1 MTKRRRPVHRS
12 TVLAAALTLSMTLG
26 ATPALAGTKS
36 NVTTVPTA
44 PTTQTDSIPRLAGAD
59 RYATSAA
66 ISRANYASNVD
77 IAYIANGGNFPDA
90 LSGAAPAGANKGP
103 ILLATATGIPA
114 VIATELTR
122 LKPKKIVILG
132 GTGAINSAVASA
144 LKKYSPAVA
153 RRAGADRYATSAAIS
168 KASFGTNVDVA
179 YIADGGNFPDAL
191 SGAAPAGANG
201 GPILLSTAT
210 RLPAAIGAELTR
222 LKPKRIVI
230 LGGTGAISSNVAR
243 ALAQYSPSVTRK
255 SGADRYATSAAI
267 SKASY
272 AANVDVAYIANGSN
286 FPDALSGAAPA
297 GANKGPILLATATG
311 IPAAIAAEL
320 TRLKP
325 KQIVILGGTGAIN
338 DSVASAL
345 KKYLNQGP
353 LLRIKLSE
361 LPTSSKSVVTIKGA
375 DGKTRNVAVGGEGL
389 ISGLS
394 AGTYTVT
401 ASSVKVTGTNL
412 PGTYFPS
419 GSKTV
424 TLSATGEKSVVFSFA
439 TVMNPQ
445 TIAAPTADI
454 INGKSLYATPGTAG
468 TVTLRNGYHTG
479 DIVVA
484 PRSAAAPQGLW
495 IKLVSARS
503 STSTSTTWTTAF
515 PKVDEV
521 FARGEFSTTLQSPV
535 VLDASTAPASGG
547 ALAESGRMGDIF
559 NPFSKELSCGASA
572 SMNFDAKVG
581 GEVTTEVSA
590 KWGYSHADN
599 YIKAT
604 AGVEVESSTS
614 ASVSGDAECNLE
626 KTDVLRNAVKLP
638 TLFIPVGPFGMFQVP
653 VFNSL
658 QFTLEGT
665 AKSHASLATSASAK
679 VQSSVEATLSSSGLA
694 TSFNPPEETST
705 FEPPNLTVN
714 GEASFYLGARVDMQI
729 AGVAGPFV
737 TAAVGP
743 ELKADI
749 SADPWWSLDGNFKA
763 GIGIDPGAF
772 ENLGLS
778 KKEKDDL
785 ITTSWNIAHAP
796 GPLTSPSP
804 TPAPGGTGG
813 GTGGDS
819 GIGDGSP
826 GVAALRSVATYNVES
841 DLKCSLWTHED
852 SHGEFY
858 SDRACGTLVSI
869 GDTLYGPRSIP
880 ASGIDPAAYTP
891 VSQSVTGDG
900 TSARPIKVETVVDA
914 GTTGIRLTQ
923 VDTWVKS
930 SNVISTRISVQ
941 NRGTTSKSLRLYRGF
956 DCYLGDSDTGTG
968 ELNVPGQLAG
978 CLRTTDNSEVV
989 TLRLQGLTSGAT
1001 VTEGRYANMWSQIGA
1016 QGDLDN
1022 ACQCFEDIDNGVAV
1036 GWNKTIPAGQ
1046 SLSLVSEISLRRP
1059 SE

>member
-1 MTKRRRPVHRS
+1 M
-12 TVLAAALTLSMTLG
+12 
-26 ATPALAGTKS
+26 AGS
-36 NVTTVPTA
+36 
-44 PTTQTDSIPRLAGAD
+44 D

-66 ISRANYASNVD
+66 ISKANYAPNVD
-77 IAYIANGGNFPDA
+77 VAYIANGGNFPDA

-103 ILLATATGIPA
+103 ILLATTTGIPA
-114 VIATELTR
+114 AIATELAR

-132 GTGAINSAVASA
+132 GTGAINSSVATA
-144 LKKYSPAVA
+144 LKKYSPNVA
-153 RRAGADRYATSAAIS
+153 RRSGADRYATSAAIS
-168 KASFGTNVDVA
+168 KASYGTNVDVA

-191 SGAAPAGANG
+191 SGAAPAGANK
-201 GPILLSTAT
+201 GPILLSTST
-210 RLPAAIGAELTR
+210 RIPAAIGTELSR
-222 LKPKRIVI
+222 LKPKKIVI
-230 LGGTGAISSNVAR
+230 LGGTGAINSSVAT
-243 ALAQYSPSVTRK
+243 ALKTYSPSVTRK

-297 GANKGPILLATATG
+297 GANKGPILLATTTG

-325 KQIVILGGTGAIN
+325 KKIVILGGTGAIN
-338 DSVASAL
+338 NSVASAL
-345 KKYLNQGP
+345 RKYLDQGP

-361 LPTSSKSVVTIKGA
+361 LPATSKSVVTIKGT
-375 DGKTRNVAVGGEGL
+375 DGRTQSVTVAGEGVV
-389 ISGLS
+389 SGLS
-394 AGTYTVT
+394 TGTYTVT
-401 ASSVKVTGTNL
+401 ASNVKVTGTNL

-424 TLSATGEKSVVFSFA
+424 TLSATGETSVSFSFA

-445 TIAAPTADI
+445 TITAPTADI
-454 INGKSLYATPGTAG
+454 VNGKSLYATPGTAG

-503 STSTSTTWTTAF
+503 ATSTSTTWTTAF

-547 ALAESGRMGDIF
+547 ATAESGRMGDIF

-581 GEVTTEVSA
+581 GDVTTEVSA
-590 KWGYSHADN
+590 KWGFSRADN
-599 YIKAT
+599 YIKAA

-614 ASVSGDAECNLE
+614 ASVSGDAECILE

-638 TLFIPVGPFGMFQVP
+638 TLFIPVGPLGIFQVP

-679 VQSSVEATLSSSGLA
+679 VESSVEATLSSSGLA
-694 TSFNPPEETST
+694 TSFNPPAETST

-749 SADPWWSLDGNFKA
+749 SADPWWSLDGKFKA

-785 ITTSWNIAHAP
+785 ITSTWNIAHAP

-804 TPAPGGTGG
+804 TPTPGGTGG
-813 GTGGDS
+813 GDGSGTGGDS

-869 GDTLYGPRSIP
+869 GDTLYGPEGMP
-880 ASGIDPAAYTP
+880 ASGIDPASYTP

-900 TSARPIKVETVVDA
+900 TAAHPIKVETVVDA

-923 VDTWVKS
+923 TDTWVKA

-941 NRGTTSKSLRLYRGF
+941 NRGTASTSLRLYRGF

-978 CLRTTDNSEVV
+978 CLRTTANAEVV
-989 TLRLQGLTSGAT
+989 TLRLQGLTAGAT
-1001 VTEGRYANMWSQIGA
+1001 VTEGRYSNMWSQIGA
-1016 QGDLDN
+1016 QGDLNN

-1036 GWNKTIPAGQ
+1036 GWNKSIPAGQ
-1046 SLSLVSEISLRRP
+1046 SLNLLSEISLRRP